1 MSHMNDMIDAS
12 LSTIETTSLLMKI
25 GLGVV
30 NLDHVH

>member
-1 MSHMNDMIDAS
+1 MNDMIDTGM
-12 LSTIETTSLLMKI
+12 STIDTTSSLAKV